1 MMLAEYRVDTGL
13 FAGPV
18 ELLLY
23 LVKRQE
29 IDICDLS
36 MSRIADE
43 VATWFE
49 QSSVPDFEVLG
60 DFVVV
65 GSALLE
71 IKSREVLPAEAEA
84 EAADEVTED
93 SDNDLVRRLMQ
104 YRRYKEAAK
113 QLEDHA
119 AEWMERYPRLS
130 RHRPAAARDASEDRI
145 REVEIWDLVSALAR
159 IVQIPDLQKTIA
171 VRMDET
177 PMSVYQE
184 QIRERILQEGRAAF
198 SSFFTGEKNQS
209 RIVGIFLAI
218 LELVRHEGYRAEQ
231 PLDFDEIWILS
242 PVARAGY

>member
-1 MMLAEYRVDTGL
+1 MMLAEYRVETGL

-23 LVKRQE
+23 LVRRQE
-29 IDICDLS
+29 VDICGIS
-36 MSRIADE
+36 VSRLALE
-43 VATWFE
+43 FESWFDR
-49 QSSVPDFEVLG
+49 SGAPDFEVLG
-60 DFVVV
+60 DFAVV
-65 GSALLE
+65 GSTLLE
-71 IKSREVLPAEAEA
+71 IKSREVLPAEADA
-84 EAADEVTED
+84 DQPDEVVED

-104 YRRYKEAAK
+104 FRRYKEAAK
-113 QLEDHA
+113 LLEDHA

-130 RHRPAAARDASEDRI
+130 RHRPAVARDASEDRI

-177 PMSVYQE
+177 PMSVFQE
-184 QIRERILQEGRAAF
+184 QIRGRIAQEGRVAF
-198 SSFFTGEKNQS
+198 SSFFSGEKNQS

-231 PLDFDEIWILS
+231 PVDYDEIWILS